1 MGLDMYL
8 RARTS
13 EELAY
18 WRKHNA
24 LQHWMEQA
32 AIDLG
37 IVKTPDEFN
46 CIDLPL
52 TPELLDRLEADIKEH
67 KLEPISGFFFGATD
81 YDPAEYEAEDLNAI
95 KLAREAIAEGKQVI
109 YTSWW

>member
-1 MGLDMYL
+1 
-8 RARTS
+8 
-13 EELAY
+13 
-18 WRKHNA
+18 
-24 LQHWMEQA
+24 MEQA

-52 TPELLDRLEADIKEH
+52 TPGLLDRLESDIKEH
-67 KLEPISGFFFGATD
+67 KLEPVSGFFFGTTD
-81 YDPAEYEAEDLNAI
+81 YDPAEYEAKDLNAI